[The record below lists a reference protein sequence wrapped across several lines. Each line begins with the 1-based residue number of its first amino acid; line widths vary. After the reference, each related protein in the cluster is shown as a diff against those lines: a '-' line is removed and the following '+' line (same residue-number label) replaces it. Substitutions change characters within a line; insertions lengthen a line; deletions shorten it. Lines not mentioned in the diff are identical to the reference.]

1 MVLNEGKEITRVLQ
15 RAHFTLVVREAFQ
28 EVRLDL
34 RLDGEDGRDLGE
46 GESGVPSGA
55 LEPGIQ
61 GEEAWYKKRPDS

>member
-1 MVLNEGKEITRVLQ
+1 MG
-15 RAHFTLVVREAFQ
+15 TLYSGGQGSLFQ

-34 RLDGEDGRDLGE
+34 RPDGEDARDLGE

-61 GEEAWYKKRPDS
+61 GEEAWCKKRPDS